1 MLSML
6 NIMLCSFAELCH
18 MLMTRE
24 FVKDNCEIVK
34 HNKSLK
40 ARQEAVVGGP
50 AYNVEFAVILS

>member
-1 MLSML
+1 
-6 NIMLCSFAELCH
+6 